1 MTIVSDMWTVSP
13 GACGSC
19 EVIVDEIT
27 LGANIPSCW
36 SKHRG
41 NERTS
46 QEPLKMWWPVLCLH
60 KPLVCAVAYYIQS
73 SQHRGLLLSSQEEW
87 PHRWQ
92 CLSRTNGNMAHTKKP
107 LHPVPFMSAD
117 ALIRDAL
124 TAYQLSISWKRV
136 ALVFQRQYSSLS
148 YKVEKNNVFPKNG
161 SFWLY

>member
-13 GACGSC
+13 GACESCGSC

-36 SKHRG
+36 SKRRG

-92 CLSRTNGNMAHTKKP
+92 CLSRTYGNMAHTK
-107 LHPVPFMSAD
+107 
-117 ALIRDAL
+117 I
-124 TAYQLSISWKRV
+124 LSILSHSCLQMHWSEMLSQLISWAFLGKEWHLFFRDST
-136 ALVFQRQYSSLS
+136 AL
-148 YKVEKNNVFPKNG
+148 
-161 SFWLY
+161 